1 MRCLRGGLSSLAF
14 GLLHGE
20 RWVAGSLAGLI
31 YAAVFLR
38 RGRIGDAVAAHATT
52 NALLAAWVL
61 AGARRE
67 LW

>member
-1 MRCLRGGLSSLAF
+1 MAAKKLTRSPDD
-14 GLLHGE
+14 
-20 RWVAGSLAGLI
+20 RWIAGIGAGLI

-38 RGRIGDAVAAHATT
+38 RGSTGDAVVAHATT

-61 AGARRE
+61 AGNRWF